1 MCICP
6 LRLEAPW
13 VCALAMAI
21 EPTTK
26 NAAAR
31 VMVILR
37 ISSSFWMVS

>member
-1 MCICP
+1 
-6 LRLEAPW
+6 
-13 VCALAMAI
+13 MAI